1 MTNRFPKEKFEQVA
15 AENGYEVFTPDQIA
29 SYYKEGIEKSMNDKM
44 SEAEKKEFVADCMS
58 LAKVILVDKDG
69 SESTVY
75 FRKSQVDWEKAEDGT
90 IMKGVAGVY
99 ADTPANRLLGRVGE
113 AYIPD
118 ADFMKSLDSEENE
131 IAKAARTG
139 RYADTPE
146 NHRLYRVGQPYKKR
160 EGKGGAEGDDKK
172 SAGKGEKKGGLDEK
186 TLKDA
191 WASIRTVDDEGT
203 WDDALREH
211 LGDDAADS
219 VYNEDGD
226 LNPKKM
232 FSLIKKLPAD
242 VVKRCIKEV
251 GVEPEDGDQPMPG
264 EGKTGNDKKMD
275 RAVAKER
282 GGMQKGEKK
291 IPTVDQMKKHNPSPE
306 RLKEIV
312 ADAKAAAK
320 EFRESNAPGASWSA
334 DHYDKIAEY
343 AQKMLDG
350 GSEGGNDKKLP
361 EGWKKSIRVVDDE
374 DSWNA
379 ALEDAMGSKEYNKV
393 FTEDLAQDEDKWF
406 KKMEEIVPK
415 FMSPKQVQILIDEV
429 GTETE
434 DDD

>member
-15 AENGYEVFTPDQIA
+15 AENGYEVFTPEQIA
-29 SYYKEGIEKSMNDKM
+29 SYYKEGIEKSMNDQM
-44 SEAEKKEFVADCMS
+44 SEAEKKEFVTDCMYLS
-58 LAKVILVDKDG
+58 KAVLVDKDG

-75 FRKSQVDWEKAEDGT
+75 FRKSQVDWEKSEDGT

-139 RYADTPE
+139 RYADTSE
-146 NHRLYRVGQPYKKR
+146 NRRLHRVGQPYKKR
-160 EGKGGAEGDDKK
+160 EGKGDQKEDESSRRVGTDNTPKNGVYLYSIRKDGSKYAKPSFYKFHGN
-172 SAGKGEKKGGLDEK
+172 EK
-186 TLKDA
+186 TAEDVIARL
-191 WASIRTVDDEGT
+191 EG
-203 WDDALREH
+203 
-211 LGDDAADS
+211 
-219 VYNEDGD
+219 
-226 LNPKKM
+226 LNPGKK
-232 FSLIKKLPAD
+232 F
-242 VVKRCIKEV
+242 VKE
-251 GVEPEDGDQPMPG
+251 
-264 EGKTGNDKKMD
+264 EG
-275 RAVAKER
+275 
-282 GGMQKGEKK
+282 
-291 IPTVDQMKKHNPSPE
+291 S
-306 RLKEIV
+306 
-312 ADAKAAAK
+312 
-320 EFRESNAPGASWSA
+320 
-334 DHYDKIAEY
+334 
-343 AQKMLDG
+343 
-350 GSEGGNDKKLP
+350 DKKLP

-406 KKMEEIVPK
+406 KKMEEMIPK
-415 FMSPKQVQILIDEV
+415 YMSPKQVQTLIDEV